1 VRITRLGSYYCFV
14 LILAVKVRAFQASRY
29 SGRLLNVL
37 RRCPFYS
44 NFRTKLVAVQRDPI
58 HNLNFYEGVR
68 LIVFCCRGPKGPYPQ
83 KSLKCNF
90 LTMKQL
96 SLDTVHEMNL
106 IKNELVLHLSLTNN
120 VNLRLNFSLFS

>member
-1 VRITRLGSYYCFV
+1 M
-14 LILAVKVRAFQASRY
+14 
-29 SGRLLNVL
+29 
-37 RRCPFYS
+37 CPFYS

-96 SLDTVHEMNL
+96 VWTFSLNSKQIL
-106 IKNELVLHLSLTNN
+106 PHLGLQN
-120 VNLRLNFSLFS
+120 VNLQLNLAFLAKEWHKLTTMMCFSDLEDLKTIF